1 MDIANDITS
10 LVGNT
15 PLVKLNRIRKFFN
28 CYPEIIAKLE
38 SFNPS
43 ASVKDRIAYSMLCK
57 AEEEGLITPDK
68 TTLIEATSGNTGIA
82 LAMVAA
88 AKGYKLILTMPDTMS
103 IERRAML
110 RAYGAELQLTPGKE
124 GMKGA
129 LDLANELSSSIA
141 NSYQFN
147 QFENFANP
155 DIHERTTAQEIWA
168 QSNNNLDGLVTG
180 VGTGG
185 TITGCARFLKKV
197 VTASDGKEALKLFK
211 DYEPDLVVLDVMMP
225 KLDGYGVCQELRKD
239 SDVPIVMLTALGD
252 VADRI
257 TGLELGADDYVVKP
271 FSPKELEA
279 RIRCVLRRIDKEQ
292 IPGMP
297 NSGLILV
304 TDIKIDT
311 NRRQVF
317 KSDER
322 IRLTGMEFSLLEL
335 LVSRSGEPF
344 SRGEILKEVWGYTP
358 ERHVDTR
365 VVDVHISRLRSKLE
379 ADPANPELILTARGT
394 GYLFQRIVDIA
405 PFDGK

>member
-1 MDIANDITS
+1 MEIANDITS

-15 PLVKLNRIRKFFN
+15 PLVKLNRIRKHFN

-57 AEEEGLITPDK
+57 AEEEGLISPDK

-88 AKGYKLILTMPDTMS
+88 AKGYKLKLTMPDTMS

-155 DIHERTTAQEIWA
+155 EIHERTTAQEIWA

-185 TITGCARFLKKV
+185 TITGCSRFLKRVNPSCKIYAVEPKKSAVISGEKAGSHSIQGIGAGFVPKV
-197 VTASDGKEALKLFK
+197 LNTKL
-211 DYEPDLVVLDVMMP
+211 
-225 KLDGYGVCQELRKD
+225 
-239 SDVPIVMLTALGD
+239 
-252 VADRI
+252 
-257 TGLELGADDYVVKP
+257 
-271 FSPKELEA
+271 
-279 RIRCVLRRIDKEQ
+279 IDE
-292 IPGMP
+292 I
-297 NSGLILV
+297 
-304 TDIKIDT
+304 IKIDD
-311 NRRQVF
+311 
-317 KSDER
+317 DEAFYFG
-322 IRLTGMEFSLLEL
+322 RLLARLEGLL
-335 LVSRSGEPF
+335 SGI
-344 SRGEILKEVWGYTP
+344 SSGAALAATIKIGERK
-358 ERHVDTR
+358 
-365 VVDVHISRLRSKLE
+365 
-379 ADPANPELILTARGT
+379 ELINKRLIVILPSFGERYLSTAMFESNTSIQARKD
-394 GYLFQRIVDIA
+394 GYL
-405 PFDGK
+405 

>member
-1 MDIANDITS
+1 MEIANDITS

-15 PLVKLNRIRKFFN
+15 PLVKLNRIRKYFN
-28 CYPEIIAKLE
+28 SYPEIIAKLE

-43 ASVKDRIAYSMLCK
+43 ASVKDRIAYSMLSK
-57 AEEEGLITPDK
+57 AEDEGLITPDK

-168 QSNNNLDGLVTG
+168 QSNNHLDGLVTG

-185 TITGCARFLKKV
+185 TITGCASFLKKV
-197 VTASDGKEALKLFK
+197 NPSCRIYAVEPKKSAVISGEKAGSHSIQGIGAGFVPKVLNTKLIDEIITIDDEEAFYYGRLLARLEGLLSGISSGAALAATIKIGERKELMNKRLIVILPSFGERYLSTAMFETNTSIQARE
-211 DYEPDLVVLDVMMP
+211 
-225 KLDGYGVCQELRKD
+225 DGYL
-239 SDVPIVMLTALGD
+239 
-252 VADRI
+252 
-257 TGLELGADDYVVKP
+257 
-271 FSPKELEA
+271 
-279 RIRCVLRRIDKEQ
+279 
-292 IPGMP
+292 
-297 NSGLILV
+297 
-304 TDIKIDT
+304 
-311 NRRQVF
+311 
-317 KSDER
+317 
-322 IRLTGMEFSLLEL
+322 
-335 LVSRSGEPF
+335 
-344 SRGEILKEVWGYTP
+344 
-358 ERHVDTR
+358 
-365 VVDVHISRLRSKLE
+365 
-379 ADPANPELILTARGT
+379 
-394 GYLFQRIVDIA
+394 
-405 PFDGK
+405 

>member
-1 MDIANDITS
+1 MEIANDITS

-15 PLVKLNRIRKFFN
+15 PLVKLNRIRKHFN

-57 AEEEGLITPDK
+57 AEEEGLISPDK

-124 GMKGA
+124 GMQGA
-129 LDLANELSSSIA
+129 LDLANELSSSIT

-168 QSNNNLDGLVTG
+168 QSNNNLDGLITG

-197 VTASDGKEALKLFK
+197 NPSCKIYAVEPKKSAVISGEKAGSHSIQGIGAGFVPKVLNTKL
-211 DYEPDLVVLDVMMP
+211 
-225 KLDGYGVCQELRKD
+225 
-239 SDVPIVMLTALGD
+239 
-252 VADRI
+252 
-257 TGLELGADDYVVKP
+257 
-271 FSPKELEA
+271 
-279 RIRCVLRRIDKEQ
+279 IDE
-292 IPGMP
+292 I
-297 NSGLILV
+297 
-304 TDIKIDT
+304 IKIDD
-311 NRRQVF
+311 
-317 KSDER
+317 DEAFYYG
-322 IRLTGMEFSLLEL
+322 RLLARLEGLL
-335 LVSRSGEPF
+335 SGI
-344 SRGEILKEVWGYTP
+344 SSGAALAATIKIGERK
-358 ERHVDTR
+358 
-365 VVDVHISRLRSKLE
+365 
-379 ADPANPELILTARGT
+379 ELINKRLIVILPSFGERYLSTAMFESNTAIQARRD
-394 GYLFQRIVDIA
+394 GYL
-405 PFDGK
+405 

>member
-1 MDIANDITS
+1 MEIANDITS

-15 PLVKLNRIRKFFN
+15 PLVKLNRIRKYFN

-129 LDLANELSSSIA
+129 LDLANELSSSKP

-168 QSNNNLDGLVTG
+168 QSNHKLDGLVTG

-197 VTASDGKEALKLFK
+197 NPSCKIYAVEPQKSAVISGEKAGSHSIQGIGAGFVPKVLNTKL
-211 DYEPDLVVLDVMMP
+211 
-225 KLDGYGVCQELRKD
+225 
-239 SDVPIVMLTALGD
+239 
-252 VADRI
+252 
-257 TGLELGADDYVVKP
+257 
-271 FSPKELEA
+271 
-279 RIRCVLRRIDKEQ
+279 IDE
-292 IPGMP
+292 I
-297 NSGLILV
+297 
-304 TDIKIDT
+304 IKIDD
-311 NRRQVF
+311 
-317 KSDER
+317 DEAFYYG
-322 IRLTGMEFSLLEL
+322 RLLARLEGLLSGISSGAALAATIKIGERKEL
-335 LVSRSGEPF
+335 MNKRLIVILPSFGERYL
-344 SRGEILKEVWGYTP
+344 S
-358 ERHVDTR
+358 
-365 VVDVHISRLRSKLE
+365 
-379 ADPANPELILTARGT
+379 TAMFESNTVIQARKD
-394 GYLFQRIVDIA
+394 GYL
-405 PFDGK
+405 

>member
-1 MDIANDITS
+1 MHFKNNCMEIANDITS

-15 PLVKLNRIRKFFN
+15 PLVKLNRIKKYFD

-129 LDLANELSSSIA
+129 LDLANELSSTIT

-155 DIHERTTAQEIWA
+155 DIHERTTAQEIWS

-197 VTASDGKEALKLFK
+197 NPNCKIYAVEPKKSAVISGEKAGSHSIQGIGAGFVPKVLNTKL
-211 DYEPDLVVLDVMMP
+211 
-225 KLDGYGVCQELRKD
+225 
-239 SDVPIVMLTALGD
+239 
-252 VADRI
+252 
-257 TGLELGADDYVVKP
+257 
-271 FSPKELEA
+271 
-279 RIRCVLRRIDKEQ
+279 IDE
-292 IPGMP
+292 I
-297 NSGLILV
+297 
-304 TDIKIDT
+304 IKIDD
-311 NRRQVF
+311 
-317 KSDER
+317 DEAFYYG
-322 IRLTGMEFSLLEL
+322 RLLARLEGLLSGISSGAALAATIKIGKRKEL
-335 LVSRSGEPF
+335 MNKRLIVILPSFGERYL
-344 SRGEILKEVWGYTP
+344 S
-358 ERHVDTR
+358 
-365 VVDVHISRLRSKLE
+365 
-379 ADPANPELILTARGT
+379 TAMFESNTSIQARKD
-394 GYLFQRIVDIA
+394 GYL
-405 PFDGK
+405 

>member
-1 MDIANDITS
+1 MEIANDITS

-15 PLVKLNRIRKFFN
+15 PLVKLNRIRKYFD

-43 ASVKDRIAYSMLCK
+43 ASVKDRIAYSMLSK
-57 AEEEGLITPDK
+57 AEEEGLITKDK

-110 RAYGAELQLTPGKE
+110 RAYGAELQLTPGKD

-129 LDLANELSSSIA
+129 LDLANELSSTIT

-155 DIHERTTAQEIWA
+155 DIHERTTAQEIWS

-197 VTASDGKEALKLFK
+197 NPNCKIYAV
-211 DYEPDLVVLDVMMP
+211 EPKKSAVISGEKAGSHLIQGIGAGFLPKNLNMDIIDKVLSVSNNSAF
-225 KLDGYGVCQELRKD
+225 YFAR
-239 SDVPIVMLTALGD
+239 MLAKIEGIAGGISSGAVLS
-252 VADRI
+252 AA
-257 TGLELGADDYVVKP
+257 LELNEDLKM
-271 FSPKELEA
+271 KN
-279 RIRCVLRRIDKEQ
+279 K
-292 IPGMP
+292 
-297 NSGLILV
+297 NLV
-304 TDIKIDT
+304 
-311 NRRQVF
+311 
-317 KSDER
+317 
-322 IRLTGMEFSLLEL
+322 
-335 LVSRSGEPF
+335 
-344 SRGEILKEVWGYTP
+344 
-358 ERHVDTR
+358 
-365 VVDVHISRLRSKLE
+365 
-379 ADPANPELILTARGT
+379 
-394 GYLFQRIVDIA
+394 
-405 PFDGK
+405 

>member
-1 MDIANDITS
+1 MEIANDITS

-15 PLVKLNRIRKFFN
+15 PLVKLNRIRKYFD

-110 RAYGAELQLTPGKE
+110 RAYGAELQLTPGKD

-129 LDLANELSSSIA
+129 LDLANELSSTIA

-155 DIHERTTAQEIWA
+155 DIHERTTAQEIWS

-197 VTASDGKEALKLFK
+197 NSNCKIYAV
-211 DYEPDLVVLDVMMP
+211 EPKKSAVISGEKAGSHSIQGIGAGFVPKVLNT
-225 KLDGYGVCQELRKD
+225 EL
-239 SDVPIVMLTALGD
+239 
-252 VADRI
+252 
-257 TGLELGADDYVVKP
+257 
-271 FSPKELEA
+271 
-279 RIRCVLRRIDKEQ
+279 IDE
-292 IPGMP
+292 I
-297 NSGLILV
+297 
-304 TDIKIDT
+304 IKIDD
-311 NRRQVF
+311 
-317 KSDER
+317 DEAFYYG
-322 IRLTGMEFSLLEL
+322 RLLARLEGLLSGISSGAALAATIKIGKRKEL
-335 LVSRSGEPF
+335 MNKRLIVILPSFGERYL
-344 SRGEILKEVWGYTP
+344 S
-358 ERHVDTR
+358 
-365 VVDVHISRLRSKLE
+365 
-379 ADPANPELILTARGT
+379 TAMFESNTSIQARKD
-394 GYLFQRIVDIA
+394 GYL
-405 PFDGK
+405 

>member
-1 MDIANDITS
+1 MEIANDITS

-15 PLVKLNRIRKFFN
+15 PLVKLNRIRKYFD
-28 CYPEIIAKLE
+28 CYPEIIAKLD

-129 LDLANELSSSIA
+129 LDLANELSSTIA
-141 NSYQFN
+141 YSYQFN

-197 VTASDGKEALKLFK
+197 NPSCKIYAVEPKKSAVISGEKAGSHSIQGIGAGFVPKVLNTKL
-211 DYEPDLVVLDVMMP
+211 
-225 KLDGYGVCQELRKD
+225 
-239 SDVPIVMLTALGD
+239 
-252 VADRI
+252 
-257 TGLELGADDYVVKP
+257 
-271 FSPKELEA
+271 
-279 RIRCVLRRIDKEQ
+279 IDE
-292 IPGMP
+292 I
-297 NSGLILV
+297 
-304 TDIKIDT
+304 IKIDD
-311 NRRQVF
+311 
-317 KSDER
+317 DEAFYYG
-322 IRLTGMEFSLLEL
+322 RLLARLEGLLSGISSGAALAATIKIGERKEL
-335 LVSRSGEPF
+335 MNKRLIVILPSFGERYL
-344 SRGEILKEVWGYTP
+344 STAM
-358 ERHVDTR
+358 
-365 VVDVHISRLRSKLE
+365 LE
-379 ADPANPELILTARGT
+379 SNTSIQARKD
-394 GYLFQRIVDIA
+394 GYL
-405 PFDGK
+405 